1 MTKKFN
7 FNQQYPLPQGKFYTQ
22 WRAGRSS
29 FVTGILACV
38 FMAGGIMVNLMLLGM
53 PFLAYALALVTF
65 GLTAMVFI
73 MDQKA
78 IGIRPVTQKDQDSFV
93 TNPSANSDQD
103 NNRNSVTTN
112 KAA

>member
-1 MTKKFN
+1 
-7 FNQQYPLPQGKFYTQ
+7 
-22 WRAGRSS
+22 
-29 FVTGILACV
+29 
-38 FMAGGIMVNLMLLGM
+38 
-53 PFLAYALALVTF
+53 
-65 GLTAMVFI
+65 LTAMVFI